1 MWLQEDLRWLGQGCP
16 TRLPRWLK
24 TRLFRNTG
32 PKWDRNPTET
42 MCGASPSKTH
52 LRACRA
58 REIPLG
64 HAEKIL
70 EDSRKSWLLLQRLL
84 TLSPANTST
93 QLSPGFSHPVSVL
106 RGPVEREMTLLCFQ
120 PAPAP
125 LLWGCFL
132 WVGFFCAWALP
143 LQGFKPPCF
152 RVEMILPALS
162 WLLSTSKG
170 AFQKLCT

>member
-84 TLSPANTST
+84 TSKHQHPTQSRILSSCFSFKRAGGEGNDPSL
-93 QLSPGFSHPVSVL
+93 LSACPSPSPVGLLSL
-106 RGPVEREMTLLCFQ
+106 GGILLCLGS
-120 PAPAP
+120 P
-125 LLWGCFL
+125 
-132 WVGFFCAWALP
+132 
-143 LQGFKPPCF
+143 
-152 RVEMILPALS
+152 
-162 WLLSTSKG
+162 TSG
-170 AFQKLCT
+170 I

>member
-93 QLSPGFSHPVSVL
+93 QLSPGFSHPVFSFKRAGGEGNDPSL
-106 RGPVEREMTLLCFQ
+106 LSACPSPSPVGLLSLGGILLCLGS
-120 PAPAP
+120 P
-125 LLWGCFL
+125 
-132 WVGFFCAWALP
+132 
-143 LQGFKPPCF
+143 
-152 RVEMILPALS
+152 
-162 WLLSTSKG
+162 TSG
-170 AFQKLCT
+170 I